1 MFVDAAS
8 PLTGSLLVHVQLD
21 GPADAPPLVLLHSL
35 GTQAAV
41 WEPQAEALAATTRVI
56 RPDMRGHGLTEVTPG
71 PYTID
76 GLAADTLAT
85 LDALGIHSFH
95 LAGISIGGLI
105 AQAIAARAPA
115 RIRALVLVD
124 TALAIPPADL
134 WRARAAQVREHGM
147 PSITDPVLARWLTP
161 ARQTGPMASALR
173 SMLLRTAPEGYA
185 GAAEA
190 IAAADQTAATK
201 QIRLPT
207 HVVVGEGDQATPVAA
222 AQAIADAIPG
232 ATLTI
237 IKDAAHIPTIEQADA
252 VTAVLRLALMPRT

>member
-115 RIRALVLVD
+115 RIRALVVILV
-124 TALAIPPADL
+124 TPPKVEGR
-134 WRARAAQVREHGM
+134 WHSRVVSRTRAAVER
-147 PSITDPVLARWLTP
+147 
-161 ARQTGPMASALR
+161 LR
-173 SMLLRTAPEGYA
+173 GRRAPRGRGDLEGEQ
-185 GAAEA
+185 AAHAEELSEC
-190 IAAADQTAATK
+190 AAA
-201 QIRLPT
+201 
-207 HVVVGEGDQATPVAA
+207 
-222 AQAIADAIPG
+222 
-232 ATLTI
+232 
-237 IKDAAHIPTIEQADA
+237 
-252 VTAVLRLALMPRT
+252 